1 MKHEVL
7 VDVASFPS
15 LGALLDEVLLRHK
28 SETALVEADRK
39 REASRW
45 TYAEVDITAARVA
58 RRLEALGIG
67 PGSRV
72 AIVMSNQP
80 RWLITAVAV
89 FRRGA
94 TLVPL
99 DMKLEA
105 PEQRALVEHAN
116 ADLVVVEHAL
126 WRRFTDGMPGRRV
139 WVSEAPAGELPDE
152 LRWETL
158 PEDDGE
164 VLRSVPRTRDD
175 LACIVYSSGTGGR
188 AKGCMLS
195 HGAYLSQL
203 AALLE
208 RFPMGPGDR
217 YFSVLPTNHA
227 IDFMVGFV
235 GPFVC
240 GATVVHQRTLRPE
253 MLRFTMQRYGITHMA
268 VVPLLLTAFERAL
281 REKLDEL
288 GGWKRTVFDGL
299 VALHGALTPRGPDA
313 RVSHTVLRAVHE
325 AFGGHLRLLF
335 AGGAF
340 VPKEQAEYFFQLGL
354 PVVIGYGLT
363 EACTVATVND
373 VRPLR
378 ADSVG
383 RPLAGVE
390 LRIADPDGQGVGEV
404 VLRGPMVMQGYLDD
418 PELTAETLRDGW
430 LYTGDLGWL
439 DASHHLHLVGRRKDV
454 IVTAG
459 GKNVYPQDIEH
470 VFDGVPVEELAV
482 FAANTVWP
490 QRTMVG
496 EQLVLVARP
505 GKVAWTEV
513 LAAVRERNRTL
524 PDFKRV
530 AGVVRWERTFPRTA
544 SMKVKR
550 AELVDTLARETR
562 RDAVVAFSDGPGA

>member
-1 MKHEVL
+1 MNHELL
-7 VDVASFPS
+7 VDVGGFAS
-15 LGALLDEVLLRHK
+15 LGALLDEVLLRHP
-28 SETALVEADRK
+28 SEVALIEADRK

-45 TYAEVDITAARVA
+45 SYADVDREAGRVA
-58 RRLEALGIG
+58 QRLQDLGLG
-67 PGSRV
+67 AGSRV
-72 AIVMSNQP
+72 AILMSNQP
-80 RWLITAVAV
+80 RWLVTAVAV
-89 FRRGA
+89 FRRGC

-105 PEQRALVEHAN
+105 DEQRALVEHAD
-116 ADLVVVEHAL
+116 AELVVVEQSL
-126 WRRFTDGMPGRRV
+126 WRRFPAGLPGRRV
-139 WVSEAPAGELPDE
+139 WVSEASGAELVGAEP
-152 LRWETL
+152 WESL
-158 PEDDGE
+158 PEGRGDAVARE
-164 VLRSVPRTRDD
+164 RTDV
-175 LACIVYSSGTGGR
+175 ACIVYSSGTGGR
-188 AKGCMLS
+188 AKGCVLT

-208 RFPMGPGDR
+208 RFPMAPGDR

-253 MLRFTMQRYGITHMA
+253 MLRFTMQRYGITHMG

-288 GGWKRTVFDGL
+288 SGWRRTVFDGL
-299 VALHGALTPRGPDA
+299 VALHGALTPRGADP
-313 RVSHTVLRAVHE
+313 RVSQTVLRSVHE
-325 AFGGHLRLLF
+325 AFGGKLRLLF

-340 VPKEQAEYFFQLGL
+340 VPREQAEFFFGLGL

-378 ADSVG
+378 GDSVG

-390 LRIADPDGQGVGEV
+390 LRIDGPDASGVGEV
-404 VLRGPMVMQGYLDD
+404 CLRGPMLMSGYLDD
-418 PELTAETLRDGW
+418 PELTAETIREGW
-430 LYTGDLGWL
+430 LHTGDLGWI
-439 DASHHLHLVGRRKDV
+439 DASGHLHLVGRRKDV

-459 GKNVYPQDIEH
+459 GKNVYPEDVEH
-470 VFDGVPVEELAV
+470 VFDGVPAEELAV
-482 FAANTVWP
+482 FAANTLWP

-496 EQLVLVARP
+496 EELVVVVRP
-505 GKVAWTEV
+505 GSAPWSEV
-513 LAAVRERNRTL
+513 LDGVRARNRTL

-530 AGVVRWERTFPRTA
+530 SGAVRWERTFPRTA
-544 SMKVKR
+544 SLKLKR
-550 AELVDTLARETR
+550 GALATELAAATS
-562 RDAVVAFSDGPGA
+562 RDQVERDLVERGG